1 MQILLS
7 GGEQL
12 HLERLRDG
20 IHQSITGSARRPL
33 APRDPNVPRVCQ
45 HVHTPTAPTRLLFC
59 RFLLGNVWHRVEG
72 SHVEWKRCCLRLM
85 ICFLSYMHPER
96 CTQCTDMNAC
106 HSTAVCRLCRCSGKG
121 KLMGWKCPACL
132 EPVASAAA
140 AWVPQLRQGLQLTE
154 NR

>member
-72 SHVEWKRCCLRLM
+72 SHVE
-85 ICFLSYMHPER
+85 
-96 CTQCTDMNAC
+96 
-106 HSTAVCRLCRCSGKG
+106 GKG